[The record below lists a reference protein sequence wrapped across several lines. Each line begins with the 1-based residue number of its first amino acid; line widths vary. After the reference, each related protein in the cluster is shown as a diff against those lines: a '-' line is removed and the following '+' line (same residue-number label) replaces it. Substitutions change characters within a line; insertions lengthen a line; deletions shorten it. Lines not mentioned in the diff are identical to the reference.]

1 MSDPSRIGPALE
13 RYRLAES
20 DGHGPGTRKVTSLL
34 SQIEQ
39 PIDLDRRYRQ
49 GKNSR
54 QKNYSAHKRIHFPLF
69 TPAALPEEEHP
80 ITLIRHLSGE
90 SEAAAESALLRQCE
104 DVEDDDHQK
113 VTQ

>member
-1 MSDPSRIGPALE
+1 VPATDT
-13 RYRLAES
+13 YRHAES
-20 DGHGPGTRKVTSLL
+20 DGYRPGTRKVTSLL

-49 GKNSR
+49 VKISG
-54 QKNYSAHKRIHFPLF
+54 QKTYAAHKRIHSPVFSR
-69 TPAALPEEEHP
+69 AAFREDEHA
-80 ITLIRHLSGE
+80 IALIRHLSGE
-90 SEAAAESALLRQCE
+90 SEAAAESPLLRQCE